1 MRLLCCAGAASGEE
15 VFGPR
20 RELTGVQPLVD
31 ALPPAARTA
40 AELAA
45 AVAAGYG
52 IRLRAGGGSR
62 AVAVVGAVVFGA
74 ASMAGAAAVNS
85 VVPEVAA
92 VGLHNYVAGCDD
104 PNMLESGE
112 VEAIASK

>member
-1 MRLLCCAGAASGEE
+1 MCCTGAASGEE

-40 AELAA
+40 VRL
-45 AVAAGYG
+45 AVAATAVVAGYG
-52 IRLRAGGGSR
+52 IGLWAGDGSR
-62 AVAVVGAVVFGA
+62 AVAV
-74 ASMAGAAAVNS
+74 AGRRAAVNS

-104 PNMLESGE
+104 PKKLESGE

>member
-1 MRLLCCAGAASGEE
+1 MRLLCCAGAALGEE

-31 ALPPAARTA
+31 AL
-40 AELAA
+40 
-45 AVAAGYG
+45 
-52 IRLRAGGGSR
+52 GGSR
-62 AVAVVGAVVFGA
+62 AVAVAGAAVFGA
-74 ASMAGAAAVNS
+74 ASVAGVAAVNS

-104 PNMLESGE
+104 PNKLESGE